1 VQPDSAKSKKSKE
14 QELIE
19 LKVAIDSV
27 GQDLSFSIAKHEGTV
42 LGEILSAMK
51 TIAEDPALVETAEE
65 SLSEGWD
72 SPTAIVSAIE
82 VFAELLQ
89 DTEGFAE
96 RIADIRE
103 LGLRISA
110 KLTGQDWKTEIP
122 EVGRLIIVAE
132 DLSPSETSEFT
143 SAVIG
148 VITQKGGPTSHTA
161 IICRQKGIPA
171 LVSCSEALSLDSGAR
186 IMIDPVGDRAVVDG
200 EISSATQMLREFKRT
215 HAPLV
220 QVMGNVGSI
229 EDANSLQETEAS
241 GVGLLRTELLFLNR
255 DAAPSL
261 AEQTKLYSELLSSIP
276 AGEVIFRTLDAGSDK
291 PLKFMNLGQEENPA
305 LGVRGFR
312 MHAKNPGVLLDQLTA
327 ILDAGKATGRE
338 VSVMA
343 PMIALASEAKE
354 FTNLAREVGHTR
366 VGVMVET
373 PSMAMDIA
381 GLKGVVDFV
390 SLGTNDL
397 SQYLFAADR
406 QNDGVASLLD
416 PWQPSLIRMI
426 NKVVQDAHPLG
437 IKVGI
442 CGESASD
449 PYLSAVFAGI
459 GVDSLSMAATS
470 VDTVGNLLGSI
481 DIELAESCS
490 RAALV
495 AQSATGA
502 KQAVIALLAG

>member
-1 VQPDSAKSKKSKE
+1 LSSA
-14 QELIE
+14 
-19 LKVAIDSV
+19 
-27 GQDLSFSIAKHEGTV
+27 IAKNEGTV
-42 LGEILSAMK
+42 LAEILSAMK
-51 TIAEDPALVETAEE
+51 SIAEDPALIETAEE
-65 SLSEGWD
+65 SLDEGWD
-72 SPTAIVSAIE
+72 SPTAISSAIE
-82 VFAELLQ
+82 VFAEILK

-122 EVGRLIIVAE
+122 EVGSLVIVAE

-171 LVSCSEALSLDSGAR
+171 LVSCAEALDLETGSKV
-186 IMIDPVGDRAVVDG
+186 MIDPVGDRAVLDG
-200 EISSATQMLREFKRT
+200 ALGSATQMLREFKRT
-215 HAPLV
+215 HAPLI
-220 QVMGNVGSI
+220 QVMGNVGSVQ
-229 EDANSLQETEAS
+229 DAKALLATEAI

-255 DAAPSL
+255 EEAPSL
-261 AEQTKLYSELLSSIP
+261 SEQTDLYSELLTSSP

-291 PLKFMNLGQEENPA
+291 PLKFMNLDFEENPA

-312 MHAKNPGVLLDQLTA
+312 LHAKRPGVLLDQLTA
-327 ILDAGKATGRE
+327 IFNAGNSTGRE

-343 PMIALASEAKE
+343 PMIALASEARE
-354 FTNLAREVGHTR
+354 FAELARDVGHKR
-366 VGVMVET
+366 IGVMVET
-373 PSMAMDIA
+373 PSMAMDIQ
-381 GLKGVVDFV
+381 GLEGLVDFV

-406 QNDGVASLLD
+406 QNDGVATLLD
-416 PWQPSLIRMI
+416 PWQPSLLRMI
-426 NKVVQDAHPLG
+426 NKVVEDASPLG

-449 PYLSAVFAGI
+449 PYLSSVFAGI
-459 GVDSLSMAATS
+459 GIDSLSMASTS
-470 VDTVGNLLGSI
+470 VEAVSNLLGSI
-481 DIELAESCS
+481 DLELA
-490 RAALV
+490 RACAKVALN
-495 AQSATGA
+495 AQSAKGS
-502 KQAVIALLAG
+502 KQSVIALLAG